1 MEVYQEMNDERR
13 WSEIQSLL
21 AFFRFRLTSVDQNE
35 SLKEDETK
43 VRSSTS
49 KKEDVTIH

>member
-21 AFFRFRLTSVDQNE
+21 AFFRFRMTSID
-35 SLKEDETK
+35 LKENLEEEDTEIRT
-43 VRSSTS
+43 SSS
-49 KKEDVTIH
+49 QKEPVIKH